1 MTTQL
6 LKLLVNDDE
15 RLIPCTGLASLADA
29 LRDELHITSVKI
41 GCSEGYCGSCTVLVD
56 NEPVLACLTPA
67 MTCEGKTIRT
77 VDAPGSLADIQE
89 ALQQQLC
96 DLDAVQCGMCTPGI
110 VTVMSAL
117 IANGQVRNRSDIPD
131 ALVGS
136 ICRCSGYSRIVD
148 AIDHVLGEYASSGTR
163 DGAS

>member
-6 LKLLVNDDE
+6 LRLLVNDDE
-15 RLIPCTGLASLADA
+15 RMIPCTGLASLADA
-29 LRDELHITSVKI
+29 LREELHITSVKI

-67 MTCEGKTIRT
+67 MICEGKAIRT
-77 VDAPGSLADIQE
+77 VDSPGSIAEIQT

-117 IANGQVRNRSDIPD
+117 IAGGEIRNRSDITN

-148 AIDHVLGEYASSGTR
+148 AIDHVLLEHVSSPAQ